1 MAALSGRAV
10 PPPPSCISR
19 KLTTTERT
27 MPKINIIPPM
37 VGVPCLFLCHRGPM
51 SRIVCPK
58 WSFLRMGSSHI
69 PEIAVMAKAS
79 TTAMMIQIL
88 SISTSVRGVSPPSRP
103 TWPY

>member
-1 MAALSGRAV
+1 
-10 PPPPSCISR
+10 
-19 KLTTTERT
+19 
-27 MPKINIIPPM
+27 
-37 VGVPCLFLCHRGPM
+37 
-51 SRIVCPK
+51 
-58 WSFLRMGSSHI
+58 MGSSHI